1 MKKVVILSSIQWDF
15 TWQRHQI
22 LASFFLKRGY
32 RTAFVD
38 STGIANPSLSDIGR
52 IIFKRYLGVGVEG
65 NPVPEGLVRIKP
77 LILPPTYRIFRA
89 LNRLFF
95 IPPVARGL
103 LKEGFEGA
111 IVIAYPPTHTT
122 LSLIDRIKPS
132 LLIYDC
138 VSYFKEYPGAP
149 ADIEDTEQQLIEKSD
164 LVLAD
169 SDFLYERLKGRAKRL
184 VQLPPGVD
192 FQHFQKAD
200 KGPLRELKKLC
211 YFGTLDFRID
221 LELIKEVARIFPD
234 KEIVFVGRVKED
246 PGALPANVILTGY
259 VSPERL
265 PEKIRDCDCIIW
277 PYRALEF
284 CKGIIPA
291 KFFEA
296 LATGKPVVAIGLPV
310 FEKYRDYLYVAKDRK
325 EFIEILKRL
334 PELEDENRRRKR
346 LELAKQNSWEA
357 RFSLLEGWIERLLSE
372 TGKN

>member
-1 MKKVVILSSIQWDF
+1 MKKVVILSSIHWDF

-22 LASFFLKRGY
+22 LASFFLSRGY

-38 STGIANPSLSDIGR
+38 STGIANPSLSDLGR

-77 LILPPTYRIFRA
+77 LVLPPTFRIFRA
-89 LNRLFF
+89 LNRLLF
-95 IPPVARGL
+95 IPPVASKL
-103 LKEGFEGA
+103 LKEGFGGS

-122 LSLIDRIKPS
+122 LALIDRIKPS

-149 ADIEDTEQQLIEKSD
+149 PDIEETEQRLIERSD

-184 VQLPPGVD
+184 VQIPPGVD
-192 FQHFQKAD
+192 FQHFKKAD
-200 KGPLRELKKLC
+200 RGPFQKLKRIC
-211 YFGTLDFRID
+211 YFGTVAFHLDM
-221 LELIKEVARIFPD
+221 
-234 KEIVFVGRVKED
+234 EIVAEIAKKMPQQEFIFIGMVKD
-246 PGALPANVILTGY
+246 KVPRMPSNVRFYGY
-259 VSPERL
+259 VSPKKL
-265 PEKIRDCDCIIW
+265 PDKLKECDCFIW
-277 PYRALEF
+277 PYKKSLKF
-284 CKGIIPA
+284 CQGVMPA

-334 PELEDENRRRKR
+334 PELEDESRWRRR

-357 RFSLLEGWIERLLSE
+357 RFSLLEGWIEKLLSE
-372 TGKN
+372 KN